1 MIHGHNT
8 TSGVSYQQSNSVLP
22 VINNGFGNANQQ
34 NMSATSSP
42 MKVGYNYYHNSVM
55 MGDGE
60 GGVFANKSHSVAT
73 RAMGV
78 IQHNVN
84 GILERDEVSPSFQK
98 VQSYMNQ
105 DIHNS
110 NFFKGK
116 LVASTNGTTAA
127 KEEISAQLS

>member
-1 MIHGHNT
+1 
-8 TSGVSYQQSNSVLP
+8 
-22 VINNGFGNANQQ
+22 
-34 NMSATSSP
+34 
-42 MKVGYNYYHNSVM
+42 MKVGYNYYQNSVM

-60 GGVFANKSHSVAT
+60 GGVFANKSHSVAA

-78 IQHNVN
+78 IHNVN

-98 VQSYMNQ
+98 VQSYLNQ

-127 KEEISAQLS
+127 KEEISTQMS